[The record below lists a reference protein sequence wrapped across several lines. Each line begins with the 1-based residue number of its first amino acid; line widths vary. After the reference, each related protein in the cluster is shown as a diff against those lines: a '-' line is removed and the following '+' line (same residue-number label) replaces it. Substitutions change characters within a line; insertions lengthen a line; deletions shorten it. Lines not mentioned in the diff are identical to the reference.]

1 LQQEAIQTKRIFW
14 VGVMDFKEL
23 SQQAQ
28 KKAYNDMALKLKL
41 ETKTTWTIGEI
52 ISKLKELD
60 FNEDGTVKK

>member
-1 LQQEAIQTKRIFW
+1 MQQEAIQTERIFW

-28 KKAYNDMALKLKL
+28 KRAYNDMALKLKM